1 MADVI
6 AIRIEDELLKKLA
19 QLGNEIESDRS
30 SLLRLLIMKGY
41 KEMLKEKAAQLY
53 IEGKITFSEAAYR
66 ADLTLWDMEMYL
78 VEKGYKSDYSI
89 DDLEEEMK
97 LLNKK

>member
-6 AIRIEDELLKKLA
+6 AIRIEEELLKKLN

-30 SLLRLLIMKGY
+30 SLMRLLITRGY
-41 KEMLKEKAAQLY
+41 KEILKEKAAQEY
-53 IEGKITFSEAAYR
+53 IEGKITFSEAAHR
-66 ADLTLWDMEMYL
+66 ANLSLWDMEKYL
-78 VEKGYKSDYSI
+78 IEKGYKSEYSI

-97 LLNKK
+97 LLEKK